1 MAAGN
6 EPPLL
11 RASQF
16 REGAGDLIC
25 LHSGLAS
32 FFFSVLPWTF
42 RVRLMSERILIVED
56 EADVAD
62 LIAHHL
68 GKAGF
73 SVEVTADGLS
83 ALDLIKSNPP
93 ALVVLDL
100 MLPQMSGLDLCRA
113 VKADVR
119 TREIVVLILSA
130 RADEIDR
137 VIGFELGADDYV
149 VKPFSPRELVLRI
162 RAIFRRRGTSKD
174 DGERL
179 KVGDLILDCSR
190 HEVKAA
196 NRRVECTA
204 TEFKLLRILMERH
217 GRVQGRDRLLSDVW
231 GYDSVIDT
239 RTVDTHMRRLRD
251 KLGDCARYI
260 ETVRGFGYR
269 LAAPGR

>member
-1 MAAGN
+1 
-6 EPPLL
+6 
-11 RASQF
+11 
-16 REGAGDLIC
+16 
-25 LHSGLAS
+25 
-32 FFFSVLPWTF
+32 
-42 RVRLMSERILIVED
+42 MSERILIVED
-56 EADVAD
+56 EADVAE
-62 LIAHHL
+62 LVAHHL

-83 ALDLIKSNPP
+83 ALEMIRSNPP
-93 ALVVLDL
+93 SLVVLDL
-100 MLPQMSGLDLCRA
+100 MLPKMSGLDLCRA

-119 TREIVVLILSA
+119 TREVVVLILSA
-130 RADEIDR
+130 RTDEIDR

-149 VKPFSPRELVLRI
+149 IKPFSPRELVLRI
-162 RAIFRRRGTSKD
+162 QAIFRRRGARGD
-174 DGERL
+174 DAERIKIGEL
-179 KVGDLILDCSR
+179 TLDCSR

-196 NRRVECTA
+196 NRVIECTA

-231 GYDSVIDT
+231 GYDSMIDT

-269 LAAPGR
+269 LANPGR

>member
-1 MAAGN
+1 
-6 EPPLL
+6 
-11 RASQF
+11 
-16 REGAGDLIC
+16 
-25 LHSGLAS
+25 
-32 FFFSVLPWTF
+32 
-42 RVRLMSERILIVED
+42 MSKRILIVED
-56 EADVAD
+56 EADVAE
-62 LIAHHL
+62 LVAHHL

-73 SVEVTADGLS
+73 SVEATEDGLS
-83 ALDLIKSNPP
+83 ALEMIRSNPP
-93 ALVVLDL
+93 SLVVLDL
-100 MLPQMSGLDLCRA
+100 MLPKMSGLDLCRA

-119 TREIVVLILSA
+119 TREVVVLILSA
-130 RADEIDR
+130 RTDEIDR

-149 VKPFSPRELVLRI
+149 IKPFSPRELVLRI
-162 RAIFRRRGTSKD
+162 QAIFRRRGARGDEAERIKI
-174 DGERL
+174 GEL
-179 KVGDLILDCSR
+179 TLDCSR

-196 NRRVECTA
+196 NRVVECTA

-269 LAAPGR
+269 LAMPGR

>member
-1 MAAGN
+1 LNRIGVKPRFVRGFFRVRNSRNPGLIFIDVLAFLRAGARSKVSLMADAVPN
-6 EPPLL
+6 VLVVDDEAQIRRLL
-11 RASQF
+11 RASF
-16 REGAGDLIC
+16 ELEGFCVSEAANGMEAIRA
-25 LHSGLAS
+25 AS
-32 FFFSVLPWTF
+32 TST
-42 RVRLMSERILIVED
+42 
-56 EADVAD
+56 AD
-62 LIAHHL
+62 LII
-68 GKAGF
+68 
-73 SVEVTADGLS
+73 
-83 ALDLIKSNPP
+83 LDL
-93 ALVVLDL
+93 ALPDFDGAEVLQQL
-100 MLPQMSGLDLCRA
+100 RA
-113 VKADVR
+113 WSRVPVIVLSVR
-119 TREIVVLILSA
+119 SSEMEKVRLL
-130 RADEIDR
+130 
-137 VIGFELGADDYV
+137 ELGADDYV

-162 RAIFRRRGTSKD
+162 RAIFRRRGSGKD

-179 KVGDLILDCSR
+179 KVGELILDCSR